1 MSDESK
7 KVCQDCNHEA
17 EKHDILKEPYGRLC
31 ISCIDEG
38 GWIHV
43 EIFFNDYKFIF

>member
-1 MSDESK
+1 MSDEPK

-38 GWIHV
+38 GLV
-43 EIFFNDYKFIF
+43 PCQNIF

>member
-1 MSDESK
+1 MSDEVK
-7 KVCQDCNHEA
+7 KICQDCNHEA

-38 GWIHV
+38 GSDPCRNV
-43 EIFFNDYKFIF
+43 FQ